1 MQYNVGQ
8 VVYLLDPSRNA
19 VLPARV
25 FEQVT
30 KKTIDGEEEYFYVEV
45 PGAKS
50 LLNLSDFEGMVF
62 DTPESV
68 KDHLFNTLK
77 NNILNLVEKATTE
90 ALELWGET
98 AKPITKTKKSGRG
111 RGRPKKK
118 PEQVEEIKLD
128 SPETLV
134 DLGDGRVA
142 RFKED

>member
-45 PGAKS
+45 PGAES
-50 LLNLSDFEGMVF
+50 LLNLSDFDGLVF
-62 DTPESV
+62 NTPDQV

-77 NNILNLVEKATTE
+77 NNILGLVEKATTE

-98 AKPITKTKKSGRG
+98 AKPITKPKKSGRG
-111 RGRPKKK
+111 RGRPKKVTT
-118 PEQVEEIKLD
+118 VEEKI
-128 SPETLV
+128 PAQEGTLV

-142 RFKED
+142 RLKEN